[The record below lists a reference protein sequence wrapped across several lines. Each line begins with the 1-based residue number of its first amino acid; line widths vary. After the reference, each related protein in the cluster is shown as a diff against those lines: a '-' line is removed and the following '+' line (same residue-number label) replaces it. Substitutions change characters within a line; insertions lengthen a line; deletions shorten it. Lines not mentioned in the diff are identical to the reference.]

1 MIFPRLLR
9 KVKQRFEDPIEALR
23 KRGVVVG
30 ERVAIQSGVIID
42 HSHGCHIKI
51 GDDVTLAP
59 RVHILAHDASTKRFL
74 NYTKLGKV
82 SIGNRVFIG
91 AGSILL
97 PGVSIGDDVIVGAG
111 SVVVHD
117 IPSASV
123 AAGNPAKVI
132 CSLDQFLEKRK
143 KEMEIY
149 PCFGE
154 EYTAQGNGTP
164 EKTREMN
171 EAMID
176 GFGFIV

>member
-1 MIFPRLLR
+1 MFARLLQ
-9 KVKQRFEDPIEALR
+9 KVKQQFEDPIAALR

-30 ERVAIQSGVIID
+30 ERVAIQSGVMID
-42 HSHGCHIKI
+42 YSHGWHIEI

-74 NYTKLGKV
+74 NYTKIGKV
-82 SIGNRVFIG
+82 TIGKRAFIG

-97 PGVSIGDDVIVGAG
+97 PGVSIGDDTIIGAG
-111 SVVVHD
+111 SVVTRDV
-117 IPSASV
+117 PSASV

-132 CSLDQFLEKRK
+132 CTLEYFLEKRK

-154 EYTAQGNGTP
+154 EYLDQSHVTG
-164 EKTREMN
+164 KMKREMN
-171 EAMID
+171 DAMKD
-176 GFGFIV
+176 RFGFIV